1 VHADTI
7 PNVKQMDKI
16 QLLPSGAVFDC
27 RTTAAMGE
35 AYDKACQSMQ
45 DWGQPEI
52 IKETIAK
59 RIIEVAQRGE
69 SDPDKICELAL
80 KSLGF
85 SEPGSGD
92 SSGDPRD

>member
-1 VHADTI
+1 MHADTI
-7 PNVKQMDKI
+7 PTVKQMDKV
-16 QLLPSGAVFDC
+16 QLMSSGAVFNC

-59 RIIEVAQRGE
+59 RIIEIAQQGE
-69 SDPDKICELAL
+69 SDPDQICELAL

-85 SEPGSGD
+85 SEAQVGH
-92 SSGDPRD
+92 SSDALAE

>member
-1 VHADTI
+1 
-7 PNVKQMDKI
+7 MDKV
-16 QLLPSGAVFDC
+16 QLPSSGAVFDC

-35 AYDKACQSMQ
+35 AYDKACQSTH

-59 RIIEVAQRGE
+59 RIIEVAQNGE
-69 SDPDKICELAL
+69 CDPDQLCERAL

-85 SEPGSGD
+85 SEANLQPG
-92 SSGDPRD
+92 R